1 MVKLLCATALGAV
14 LGIGATQML
23 NAQAKPPAFL
33 VSDITVTDD
42 AKYKAWA
49 DRIGPTF
56 TKAGAKY
63 LARGGQ
69 TIPVTGGG
77 DQLPKRAVVIQFES
91 LDKAKAWDTSEEVKA
106 ARAIDRGATF
116 KSYIVEGVQ

>member
-1 MVKLLCATALGAV
+1 MLKLLCATALGTV

-63 LARGGQ
+63 LAGGGQ
-69 TIPVTGGG
+69 TIPVADGG

-116 KSYIVEGVQ
+116 NSYIVEGVQ